1 MCPSSRLSSLNYRL
15 HNSILCSKN
24 CPSFPHTMA
33 LSYPFFPWRNHVGMW
48 VRVGGTEP
56 RVSRA
61 FYLPFCL
68 VEQASPPP
76 ARSSVDEWVSY
87 PTIEFR
93 EGTGQVPLGPFL
105 PRLGIYLTAGSIHS
119 LLLKVRNFIGIVPDW
134 GAVTC
139 RGSLALPWPPAF
151 SDVADL
157 RDLFIVCALSLPSF
171 WSLTLCNYKGIFKY
185 KTYL

>member
-105 PRLGIYLTAGSIHS
+105 PRLGIYLTDCWKHTLPAAQGQEFYRHCPRLGSCHMQGFSGPALTPS
-119 LLLKVRNFIGIVPDW
+119 LLWRSRPQ
-134 GAVTC
+134 
-139 RGSLALPWPPAF
+139 GSLHCLCIISSELLVF
-151 SDVADL
+151 D
-157 RDLFIVCALSLPSF
+157 
-171 WSLTLCNYKGIFKY
+171 TL
-185 KTYL
+185 